1 MTVNNNPNLIAVIN
15 PDGQINIRHYHG
27 VLKQLQQLQYEYQC
41 ILIISDLKYLNEN
54 HRPQHNRVELIYK
67 IIIDCLI
74 SGIDPSQTI
83 ICIESKIPELAE
95 LQQILGAITPLGWLE
110 RIQNY
115 KEIIDA
121 VDHTEL
127 STYGL
132 LGIPLHYSNILLG
145 FDSTYVLEDEEK
157 ISYIELSREIA
168 RRFNHIY
175 GREDGFEEKAHESIQ
190 KLGEKKAE
198 LYLQLL
204 TRFQQDGDDEAA
216 ERAIYLLEEANNLS
230 FGDRQR
236 LEAFLENKGRVYLNE
251 PQMLSIK
258 NKLIG
263 TNGEIMANEHD
274 NTIALRENKSAIE
287 EKLRAMPTDP
297 ARVRRTDA
305 GNPTLCPVWQL
316 HQVYSNQE
324 TKDWAEMGC
333 ISAAIG
339 CLECKQSIASAIIIE
354 QEALEKLAK
363 PYQEDPML
371 INRIISDGCSKARD
385 IVCTTLNQLKEA
397 INMNY

>member
-15 PDGQINIRHYHG
+15 PDGEINIRHYHG

-41 ILIISDLKYLNEN
+41 ILIISDLKYLNER
-54 HRPQHNRVELIYK
+54 HTQQTNRVELIYK

-115 KEIIDA
+115 KEIIDV

-145 FDSTYVLEDEEK
+145 FDSRYVLEEEEK

-175 GREDGFEEKAHESIQ
+175 GREDGFEDKAHEAIQ

-204 TRFQQDGDDEAA
+204 TKFQQNGDEEAA

-230 FGDRQR
+230 FGDRLR

-251 PQMLSIK
+251 PQMLPITH
-258 NKLIG
+258 KLMGIDG
-263 TNGEIMANEHD
+263 AIMANEQN
-274 NTIALRENKSAIE
+274 NTIALREIKSSID

-297 ARVRRTDA
+297 ARVRRTDS
-305 GNPTLCPVWQL
+305 GNPSLCPVWQL
-316 HQVYSNQE
+316 HQTYSTKE

-333 ISAAIG
+333 VSAAIG
-339 CLECKQSIASAIIIE
+339 CLECKQSVAAVIITE
-354 QEALEKLAK
+354 QQKLEKLAK

-385 IVCTTLNQLKEA
+385 IVCNTLNRLKEA
-397 INMNY
+397 IDMNY